1 MERESLLSLLLLL
14 VGFISPM
21 LLLEQR
27 LVPLKSLL
35 ESMYSSLWLGVD
47 RWWRVRVSEHDA
59 STRPLLN
66 VLLTS
71 RWKFM
76 LLEYSWW

>member
-1 MERESLLSLLLLL
+1 MERESLLSLLLLF

-27 LVPLKSLL
+27 LVPLKSL